1 MLQSPAPINPP
12 PPRRRPLLPS
22 PPLWLSVS
30 MALALHSLLLFLPL
44 LPLSS
49 PPWHA
54 VELTHPPTIKTAG
67 TPQGSDRG
75 RVIKP
80 AIVWQKKSPPPLTT
94 PLIPKPHSRRPSPP
108 PVPSILSTAQGLPW
122 PPMSQRPPQPIPPAT
137 FRPQSSR
144 PLSSYPYLRQSL
156 DALQSSQLKV
166 AFIPPRG
173 VKVSQLNQWEQV
185 FYSFNLRIHEVY
197 ANSLITSH
205 INYVKQNPHAFQQGF
220 LPSAEILRAIVRF
233 DHLGNMQK
241 INVLRWSQN
250 DDIQNIFLKSL
261 ENIKAIPNP
270 PQSLVKNHRHF
281 DLYFNLIVK

>member
-1 MLQSPAPINPP
+1 MLQSPAS
-12 PPRRRPLLPS
+12 PRCHPLLPA
-22 PPLWLSVS
+22 PPLWVS
-30 MALALHSLLLFLPL
+30 AFLALALHSLLLFLPL

-49 PPWHA
+49 PPSWHV
-54 VELTHPPTIKTAG
+54 VELTRPLAIRTSG
-67 TPQGSDRG
+67 TPQGSDRS

-80 AIVWQKKSPPPLTT
+80 AIVWQKKSL
-94 PLIPKPHSRRPSPP
+94 PKPLPSRPSPP
-108 PVPSILSTAQGLPW
+108 PVPPILSTAQGLPW
-122 PPMSQRPPQPIPPAT
+122 PPVGQRLPQPTALAA
-137 FRPQSSR
+137 FRLQDSR

-197 ANSLITSH
+197 ANSLVTSH
-205 INYVKQNPHAFQQGF
+205 INYIKQNPHAFHQGF

>member
-1 MLQSPAPINPP
+1 MLQSPAP
-12 PPRRRPLLPS
+12 PRRHPLFPSPLLWGS
-22 PPLWLSVS
+22 
-30 MALALHSLLLFLPL
+30 AFLALVLHTLLLFLPL
-44 LPLSS
+44 LPPSP
-49 PPWHA
+49 PPWHP
-54 VELTHPPTIKTAG
+54 VELTRPPAIKTAG

-80 AIVWQKKSPPPLTT
+80 AIVWQKKSLPQLTT
-94 PLIPKPHSRRPSPP
+94 PLIPKAHPPRPSPP
-108 PVPSILSTAQGLPW
+108 PVPPMLSTAQGLPW
-122 PPMSQRPPQPIPPAT
+122 PAVGLRLPQPIALAT
-137 FRPQSSR
+137 FRLQDSR
-144 PLSSYPYLRQSL
+144 SLGSYPYLRQSL
-156 DALQSSQLKV
+156 DALQSSQLRV

-173 VKVSQLNQWEQV
+173 VKFSQLNPWEQV

-205 INYVKQNPHAFQQGF
+205 INYIKQNPHAFQQGF

-270 PQSLVKNHRHF
+270 PQSLVKNQRHF